1 MQPGPLKEQSIKNRI
16 TEILGSEYPILQG
29 AMRRISL
36 GELAAAVSRAGG
48 FGIIGASGMESNAL
62 RAEVRKARALTDRP
76 FGLNIPIY
84 RPNAL
89 EALEIAVEEGL
100 RTITT
105 SAGDPG
111 KVIQRVKEAGL
122 KILHVVATVDMARKA
137 EAAGVDGVIAVGTE
151 GGGHVGRDEVS
162 TLVLIPQV
170 VDAVRIPVVAAGGIG
185 DARGLVAAFALGA
198 EGVQMGTR
206 FLATRESPVPPGYK
220 QAILTAR
227 DDGTM
232 IAARK
237 GYPIRVLK
245 NRAALA
251 VREMDE
257 KGATQAEINAF
268 VDSLSDR
275 GKGEEGEGLMSA
287 GQVAGL
293 IREIKTVEEV
303 IRSMVTEAR
312 SVAQRLQKMF

>member
-1 MQPGPLKEQSIKNRI
+1 
-16 TEILGSEYPILQG
+16 
-29 AMRRISL
+29 
-36 GELAAAVSRAGG
+36 
-48 FGIIGASGMESNAL
+48 MEGNAL
-62 RAEVRKARALTDRP
+62 RTEVRKARSLTDRP

-84 RPNAL
+84 RPNAF
-89 EALEIAVEEGL
+89 EALEIAVEEGV

-111 KVIQRVKEAGL
+111 KVIGRVKEAGL
-122 KILHVVATVDMARKA
+122 RILHVVATVDMARKA
-137 EAAGVDGVIAVGTE
+137 EAAGVDGVIAVGAE
-151 GGGHVGRDEVS
+151 GGGHVGRDEIS

-185 DARGLVAAFALGA
+185 DGRGLVAALALGA

-206 FLATRESPVPPGYK
+206 FLATQQSPVPPAYK
-220 QAILTAR
+220 QAILAAR

-268 VDSLSDR
+268 VDSLADK
-275 GKGEEGEGLMSA
+275 GKGGEAEGLMSA

-293 IREIKTVEEV
+293 IKNLQTVEEV
-303 IRSMVTEAR
+303 IRSMVAEAK
-312 SVAQRLQKMF
+312 SVVQKLQKTF

>member
-1 MQPGPLKEQSIKNRI
+1 MKNRI
-16 TEILGSEYPILQG
+16 TEILGSQYPIIQG

-48 FGIIGASGMESNAL
+48 FGIIGASGMEGDIL
-62 RAEVRKARALTDRP
+62 RAEIRKARSLTDRP

-105 SAGDPG
+105 SAGAPG
-111 KVIQRVKEAGL
+111 KVIRRVKEAGL
-122 KILHVVATVDMARKA
+122 KIFHVVATVDMAKQA
-137 EAAGVDGVIAVGTE
+137 EAAGVDGLIVVGAE
-151 GGGHVGRDEVS
+151 GGGHVGRDEIS

-185 DARGLVAAFALGA
+185 DSRGIVAAFALGA

-206 FLATRESPVPPGYK
+206 FLATQESPVSPAYK
-220 QAILTAR
+220 QAILAAR
-227 DDGTM
+227 DDGTL

-237 GYPIRVLK
+237 GYPVRVLK
-245 NRAALA
+245 NQAALA

-268 VDSLSDR
+268 VDSLADKGKR
-275 GKGEEGEGLMSA
+275 GEGEGLMSA
-287 GQVAGL
+287 GQIAGL
-293 IREIKTVEEV
+293 IRDIKTVEE
-303 IRSMVTEAR
+303 IIHGMMVE
-312 SVAQRLQKMF
+312 VKFVVQRLQRAF

>member
-1 MQPGPLKEQSIKNRI
+1 MKNRI
-16 TEILGSEYPILQG
+16 TKILGSEFPIIQG

-48 FGIIGASGMESNAL
+48 FGIIGASGMEGNAL
-62 RAEVRKARALTDRP
+62 RAEVRKARSLTDRP

-84 RPNAL
+84 RPNAF
-89 EALEIAVEEGL
+89 EALEIAVEEGVK
-100 RTITT
+100 TITT

-111 KVIQRVKEAGL
+111 KVILRVKEAGL
-122 KILHVVATVDMARKA
+122 RILHVVATVEMARKA
-137 EAAGVDGVIAVGTE
+137 EGAGVDAVIAVGAE
-151 GGGHVGRDEVS
+151 GGGHVGRDEIS

-185 DARGLVAAFALGA
+185 DGRGLVAAFALGA

-206 FLATRESPVPPGYK
+206 FLATQQSPVPSSYK
-220 QAILTAR
+220 QAILKAK

-245 NRAALA
+245 NQAALA

-257 KGATQAEINAF
+257 RGATQAEINVF
-268 VDSLSDR
+268 VDSLSDK
-275 GKGEEGEGLMSA
+275 GKGGEGEGLMSA
-287 GQVAGL
+287 GQIAGL
-293 IREIKTVEEV
+293 IQDIKTVEEV
-303 IRSMVTEAR
+303 IHGIVAEAK
-312 SVAQRLQKMF
+312 SVVQRLGKQF

>member
-1 MQPGPLKEQSIKNRI
+1 MKNRV
-16 TEILGSEYPILQG
+16 TDILGSEYPILQG

-48 FGIIGASGMESNAL
+48 FGIIGASGMEGNAL
-62 RAEVRKARALTDRP
+62 RAEVRKARSLTDRP

-89 EALEIAVEEGL
+89 EAMEIAVEEGVK
-100 RTITT
+100 TITT

-111 KVIQRVKEAGL
+111 KVISRVKEAGL
-122 KILHVVATVDMARKA
+122 RILHVVATVDMAKKA
-137 EAAGVDGVIAVGTE
+137 ESAGVDGVIAVGAE
-151 GGGHVGRDEVS
+151 GGGHVGRDEIS
-162 TLVLIPQV
+162 TVVLIPQV

-185 DARGLVAAFALGA
+185 DGRGLAAAFALGA

-206 FLATRESPVPPGYK
+206 FLATQESPVPPGYK
-220 QAILTAR
+220 EAILAAR

-245 NRAALA
+245 NQAALA
-251 VREMDE
+251 VRAMDE
-257 KGATQAEINAF
+257 KGVTQPEINAF
-268 VDSLSDR
+268 VDSLADKGKR
-275 GKGEEGEGLMSA
+275 GEAEGLMSA

-303 IRSMVTEAR
+303 ILGMVVEAK
-312 SVAQRLQKMF
+312 SVIQRLQKTF